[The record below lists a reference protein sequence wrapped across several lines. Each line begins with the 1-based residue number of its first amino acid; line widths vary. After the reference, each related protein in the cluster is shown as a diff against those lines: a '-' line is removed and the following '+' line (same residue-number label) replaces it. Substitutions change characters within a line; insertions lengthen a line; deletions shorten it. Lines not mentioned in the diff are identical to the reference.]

1 MYCITRDRLDAN
13 NPALR
18 WHHTAW
24 SLYCKQ
30 LNLEVILSFKD
41 EAIKSLDLY
50 KREVLGINKSGIF
63 KYRGQE
69 LLKKHILPTELKTH
83 NIIEYYRDSFY
94 LSANSQIDFH
104 KYYHHL
110 NSSQA
115 LCINLFF
122 PLIEEGQLSIILDLL
137 NITRKVTEEAS
148 FEKESD
154 IEIGG
159 RRKTNF
165 DFYLQ
170 LVNSLKVYF
179 EIKYTESEFGKAKND
194 NEHIDKYE
202 KTYLP
207 LLKNNDYINPEFSD
221 VNNFLD
227 SYQIMRN
234 LSHINENSFVVF
246 VYPEANKKIHMQ
258 AQSAQENIL
267 TEKGKNKFKI
277 LILEK
282 IIDDIIEQVEST
294 KLKNHYQ
301 EFKLKYLSY
310 NAI

>member
-1 MYCITRDRLDAN
+1 V
-13 NPALR
+13 
-18 WHHTAW
+18 
-24 SLYCKQ
+24 S
-30 LNLEVILSFKD
+30 LSFK
-41 EAIKSLDLY
+41 EKAIKSLELY
-50 KREVLGINKSGIF
+50 KKEKLGINELGIF

-69 LLKKHILPTELKTH
+69 LLKNHILPTEFKTH
-83 NIIEYYRDSFY
+83 NIIEFYRDSFY
-94 LSANSQIDFH
+94 SSSNSQIDFH

-122 PLIEEGQLSIILDLL
+122 PLIAEGQLSLVLDLL
-137 NITRKVTEEAS
+137 NIPRQATVEAS

-154 IEIGG
+154 VEVGG
-159 RRKTNF
+159 GRKTNF
-165 DFYLQ
+165 DFYLH
-170 LVNSLKVYF
+170 LSNNFKVYF

-194 NEHIDKYE
+194 NEHRDKYV

-234 LSHINENSFVVF
+234 LSHINEDSFVVF
-246 VYPEANKKIHMQ
+246 VYPEANKKIHLQ

-267 TEKGKNKFKI
+267 THMSLNAVNRHKG
-277 LILEK
+277 
-282 IIDDIIEQVEST
+282 II
-294 KLKNHYQ
+294 KK
-301 EFKLKYLSY
+301 K
-310 NAI
+310 